1 MGTRKVYVGGRTL
14 TLQAAQAIGTGG
26 EADVYS
32 IGGGLALKVYKSPDH
47 PDLQSASPVE
57 RAALQAAAQERL
69 DTAQHKL
76 RVFPR
81 NLPSSVLGPLELAY
95 DGPGTGACVVGYT
108 MPYLAGADLL
118 YQYGKRKFRED
129 ALQTGLTPERV
140 RDVLLDLHGTVRAV
154 HSAGVVIGDFN
165 DLNVLVRDGTAYLVD
180 ADSFQYGGFLCRTF
194 QYRFIDPLICDPR
207 LDHLELSRPHTQE
220 SDWYAYSVIALQ
232 CLLFV
237 DPYAGLYKPKATGK
251 GKGKIS
257 ESARPL
263 HRITVFSPDVQYPRP
278 AIPYRALPDELLEY
292 FRETFEGDRRGEFP
306 VRLLQDLRWSRCP
319 LCGADHAHPTC
330 PWCQPQVSV
339 QLPLVV
345 PLQTVHGDVTATLV
359 FKTDGRIVAATIR
372 DDQLA
377 WLYQQDGELRRED
390 GLTLLRGGLAR
401 GMRVRLS
408 GSTTHVGHGANLVS
422 LRVGAPPERRVIET
436 VTGAGASAIP
446 AFAAN
451 SAHLYWVEG
460 GRLYRDSALGPY
472 AIGDVLSHQ
481 TRIWAGERFG
491 LGHYRAGGLEG
502 ALLFDAEHAGVND
515 RVDLALPPGQLLDAT
530 CSFGHDRCWFLAAIK
545 GPKGVTNHCVLVA
558 RDGHVLGRHA
568 APEGDGSWLGTLRG
582 KCAAG
587 NSLLCATD
595 DGVARVDELSGA
607 LVQTRLF
614 PDTAPYV
621 DSATQLFAGR
631 DGLYAV
637 SDRTIYLLRLGNAGN
652 TIPPPGGVLATH
664 PI

>member
-1 MGTRKVYVGGRTL
+1 MAMSKVYVDGRGIP
-14 TLQAAQAIGTGG
+14 LQATQVIGTGG

-47 PDLQSASPVE
+47 PDLQSATAVE
-57 RAALQAAAQERL
+57 RATLQSAARERL
-69 DTAQHKL
+69 DTAQRKL

-81 NLPSSVLGPLELAY
+81 NLPQAVLGPLELAY
-95 DGPGTGACVVGYT
+95 DGPAQGCVVGYT

-129 ALQTGLTPERV
+129 ALQTGLSPERV
-140 RDVLLDLHGTVRAV
+140 RDVLLDLHGTVRAI

-165 DLNVLVRDGTAYLVD
+165 DLNVLVREGTAYLVD

-194 QYRFIDPLICDPR
+194 QYRFVDPLICDPR
-207 LDHLELSRPHTQE
+207 LDHLELYRPHTEE

-237 DPYAGLYKPKATGK
+237 DPYAGLYKPQAPGK
-251 GKGKIS
+251 SKGKIS

-263 HRITVFSPDVQYPRP
+263 HRITIFSPDVQCPRP
-278 AIPYRALPDELLEY
+278 AIPYQALPDDLLEY
-292 FRETFEGDRRGEFP
+292 FRETFERDRRGEFP
-306 VRLLQDLRWSRCP
+306 ARLLQDLRWSRCP
-319 LCGADHAHPTC
+319 RCGTDHARPSC
-330 PWCQPQVSV
+330 PWCQPRAYAQV
-339 QLPLVV
+339 PLVV
-345 PLQTVHGDVTATLV
+345 PMQTMRGDVTASLV
-359 FKTDGRIVAATIR
+359 FETDGRILAADIR
-372 DDQLA
+372 DGQLC

-390 GLTLLRGGLAR
+390 GSTVLRGGL
-401 GMRVRLS
+401 GMGMEISLS
-408 GSTTHVGHGANLVS
+408 GSVTHVAQGANLVS
-422 LRVGAPPERRVIET
+422 LMAGAPPERRVIET
-436 VTGAGASAIP
+436 IVGAGTSAIP
-446 AFAAN
+446 VFAAN
-451 SAHLYWVEG
+451 SVHLYWVEG

-472 AIGDVLSHQ
+472 AIGNVLSHQ

-491 LGHYRAGGLEG
+491 LGYYRAGGLEG
-502 ALLFDAEHAGVND
+502 ALLFGAEHAGVND
-515 RVDLALPPGQLLDAT
+515 QVGLALPPGQLLDAT
-530 CSFGHDRCWFLAAIK
+530 CLFSDERCWFLAAIK
-545 GPKGVTNHCVLVA
+545 EPRGVTNHCVLLA
-558 RDGHVLGRHA
+558 RNGRVLGRHS

-587 NSLLCATD
+587 SSLLCATD
-595 DGVARVDELSGA
+595 EGVVRVADFSGA

-637 SDRTIYLLRLGNAGN
+637 GDRTIYLLRLGNAGN
-652 TIPPPGGVLATH
+652 RVPPPGGVLATN